1 MTALRSPIAVALF
14 PVSLLGL
21 ALAVP
26 LLGQAQSQAQS
37 QGQALNPQMN
47 IGVVQRFGT
56 KVADKLTIVPQ
67 SGNKLA
73 VTIRSK
79 EKLETIQT
87 DRVVLDIQPKV
98 FSEPQVQERLVLSSH
113 RSFES
118 AEDSAN
124 QWRAK
129 GLTVEIAQPERWEV
143 WAKRSV
149 YTTPLVRRT
158 LLEDLRKNG
167 FVIPYLDA
175 QTLKQQ
181 PKASLL
187 VNGFRYNRDEVDI
200 KSNGLITVDRATLP
214 NDNPTPRT
222 PYPGSL
228 RLQPNTYG
236 TYTLVNRVTIED
248 YLRGVVPH
256 EIGSGAPAAA
266 VEAQAVLARTYA
278 LRNLRRFAIDDYEL
292 CADTQC
298 QVYFGWRGTVPE
310 ADRAIA
316 NTKGLVMTYGG
327 ELIDA
332 VYSST
337 TGGVTAAFTD
347 VWNGAPRP
355 YLQPVVDAV
364 GGSWNLKQDSLA
376 TEQNLRR
383 FLSQKQGFNEVGWP
397 NFRWRNEATLP
408 RLTKD
413 LRSYLVSKKNPL
425 ATFKSIQSI
434 AVQSRAAGGRVQKL
448 MVVTDAGSIGLEK
461 DEVIRAF
468 DAPNSLLFY
477 LDPLLGANKSLQG
490 YAFIGGGLGHGVGLS
505 QTGSY
510 RLATLGWN
518 NGKILSFY
526 YPGAKLQPLDNKVTY
541 WTEPVVKAIAKPAG

>member
-1 MTALRSPIAVALF
+1 MAAPLPPIVRVLF
-14 PVSLLGL
+14 PVSLALGVL
-21 ALAVP
+21 SPML
-26 LLGQAQSQAQS
+26 SQA
-37 QGQALNPQMN
+37 QALNPTMN
-47 IGVVQRFGT
+47 IGVVQRFGNKAT
-56 KVADKLTIVPQ
+56 DKLTIVPQ
-67 SGNKLA
+67 AGNKLS

-79 EKLETIQT
+79 DKLETIQT
-87 DRVVLDIQPKV
+87 DRVVLDIQAKP
-98 FSEPQVQERLVLSSH
+98 FAEPQIQERLVLSSH

-124 QWRAK
+124 QWRAR

-149 YTTPLVRRT
+149 YSTALVRRA

-167 FVIPYLDA
+167 YVIPYLDT
-175 QTLKQQ
+175 QTLQQQ

-187 VNGFRYNRDEVDI
+187 INGYRYGRDEAEI
-200 KSNGLITVDRATLP
+200 KSAGLITVDRAP
-214 NDNPTPRT
+214 QPKEPATPVT

-236 TYTLVNRVTIED
+236 TYTLVNRVTVED

-298 QVYFGWRGTVPE
+298 QVYFGWRGTNGI
-310 ADRAIA
+310 ADRAIS
-316 NTKGLVMTYGG
+316 NTRGLVMTYGG

-347 VWNGAPRP
+347 VWNGASRP

-364 GGSWNLKQDSLA
+364 GGQWNLQQNSLA
-376 TEQNLRR
+376 NEQNLRR
-383 FLSQKQGFNEVGWP
+383 FIGQKQGFNEVGWP
-397 NFRWRNEATLP
+397 NFRWRNESSLS
-408 RLTKD
+408 RLNKD
-413 LRSYLVSKKNPL
+413 LKAYLVSKKNPL
-425 ATFKSIQSI
+425 ATFKTIQSLG
-434 AVQSRAAGGRVQKL
+434 VQSRALGGRVQKL
-448 MVVTDAGSIGLEK
+448 LVTTDAGSIGLEK
-461 DEVIRAF
+461 DEIIRAF

-477 LDPLLGANKSLQG
+477 LDPLVGANKALQG
-490 YAFIGGGLGHGVGLS
+490 YAFVGGGLGHGVGLS

-510 RLATLGWN
+510 KLAAMGWN
-518 NGKILSFY
+518 NAKILSFY
-526 YPGAKLQPLDNKVTY
+526 YPGAKLQPLDSKVTY
-541 WTEPVVKAIAKPAG
+541 WTEPVIKVSPKPAG

>member
-1 MTALRSPIAVALF
+1 
-14 PVSLLGL
+14 
-21 ALAVP
+21 
-26 LLGQAQSQAQS
+26 
-37 QGQALNPQMN
+37 
-47 IGVVQRFGT
+47 
-56 KVADKLTIVPQ
+56 
-67 SGNKLA
+67 
-73 VTIRSK
+73 
-79 EKLETIQT
+79 
-87 DRVVLDIQPKV
+87 
-98 FSEPQVQERLVLSSH
+98 
-113 RSFES
+113 
-118 AEDSAN
+118 
-124 QWRAK
+124 
-129 GLTVEIAQPERWEV
+129 
-143 WAKRSV
+143 
-149 YTTPLVRRT
+149 
-158 LLEDLRKNG
+158 
-167 FVIPYLDA
+167 
-175 QTLKQQ
+175 
-181 PKASLL
+181 
-187 VNGFRYNRDEVDI
+187 
-200 KSNGLITVDRATLP
+200 
-214 NDNPTPRT
+214 
-222 PYPGSL
+222 
-228 RLQPNTYG
+228 
-236 TYTLVNRVTIED
+236 
-248 YLRGVVPH
+248 
-256 EIGSGAPAAA
+256 
-266 VEAQAVLARTYA
+266 VLARTYA

-355 YLQPVVDAV
+355 YLQPVIDAV
-364 GGSWNLKQDSLA
+364 GGGWNLKQDSLA

-425 ATFKSIQSI
+425 ATFKTIQSI

-448 MVVTDAGSIGLEK
+448 TVVTDAGSIGLEK

-477 LDPLLGANKSLQG
+477 LDPLLGANKTLQG

-518 NGKILSFY
+518 NSKILSFY

-541 WTEPVVKAIAKPAG
+541 WTEPVVKATTKPAG

>member
-1 MTALRSPIAVALF
+1 MTALRFPIAVGLLPF
-14 PVSLLGL
+14 CLLSLGL
-21 ALAVP
+21 SSLELLVP
-26 LLGQAQSQAQS
+26 LPGQSQS

-67 SGNKLA
+67 SGNKLT

-79 EKLETIQT
+79 DKLETIQT
-87 DRVVLDIQPKV
+87 DRAVLEIQPKV
-98 FSEPQVQERLVLSSH
+98 FSEAQIQERLVLSSH

-149 YTTPLVRRT
+149 YSTALVRRT

-167 FVIPYLDA
+167 YVIPYLDA
-175 QTLKQQ
+175 KTLKQQ

-187 VNGFRYNRDEVDI
+187 VNGYRYNRDEVDI
-200 KSNGLITVDRATLP
+200 KSTGLITVDRATLP
-214 NDNPTPRT
+214 NDTPTPRT

-256 EIGSGAPAAA
+256 EIGSGAPSAA
-266 VEAQAVLARTYA
+266 VEAQSILARTYA

-347 VWNGAPRP
+347 VWNGASRP

-364 GGSWNLKQDSLA
+364 GSQWNLQQNSLA
-376 TEQNLRR
+376 NEQNLRR
-383 FLSQKQGFNEVGWP
+383 FIGQKQGFNEVGWP

-425 ATFKSIQSI
+425 ATFKTIQSL
-434 AVQSRAAGGRVQKL
+434 AVQTRASGGRVQKL

-461 DEVIRAF
+461 DEIIRAF

-477 LDPLLGANKSLQG
+477 LDPLLGANKAVQG

-518 NGKILSFY
+518 NAKILSFY

-541 WTEPVVKAIAKPAG
+541 WTEPVIKSGSK